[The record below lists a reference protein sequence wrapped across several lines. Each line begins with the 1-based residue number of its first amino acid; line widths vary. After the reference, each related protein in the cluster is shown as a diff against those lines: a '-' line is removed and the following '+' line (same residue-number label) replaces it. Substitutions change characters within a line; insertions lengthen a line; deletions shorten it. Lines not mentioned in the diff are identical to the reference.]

1 MTFDRHSTRGG
12 QIGLRGG
19 QGLGVGGPIHLDLF
33 RLDGKVALVTGASQG
48 IGEAIAKRLAA
59 QGATVVCAART
70 LRKLQEVA
78 DAITAEGGKADVVV
92 ADLSDGASVR
102 AAIATTVERHGAI
115 HILVNN
121 AGITRD
127 KLLIQMKEE
136 DWDAVIDTNLKGAWT
151 AIQAATKPMM
161 KQRWGRIINIAS
173 VVGQMGNAGQANY
186 VAAKAGLIGL
196 IKSVTRELASRNV
209 TANAVTPGYIETAMT
224 AGLPAEVRAEFTK
237 QIPLGRMGTAD
248 DIAAAVAF
256 LASDEAGYITGQV
269 LSVNGGMLMA

>member
-1 MTFDRHSTRGG
+1 MFS
-12 QIGLRGG
+12 
-19 QGLGVGGPIHLDLF
+19 
-33 RLDGKVALVTGASQG
+33 LDGKIALVTGASQG
-48 IGEAIAKRLAA
+48 IGEAIAKHLAA

-70 LRKLQEVA
+70 LNKLQEVA
-78 DAITAEGGKADVVV
+78 DAITSAGGKADVIA
-92 ADLSDGASVR
+92 ADLSDTASVK
-102 AAIATTVERHGAI
+102 AAVAATVERHGAI

-173 VVGQMGNAGQANY
+173 VVGQMGNPGQSNY

-196 IKSVTRELASRNV
+196 TKSVARELASRNV

-224 AGLPAEVRAEFTK
+224 AGLSDEVKAEFTK
-237 QIPLGRMGTAD
+237 QIPLGRMGTPT
-248 DIAAAVAF
+248 DIATAVAF

>member
-1 MTFDRHSTRGG
+1 M
-12 QIGLRGG
+12 
-19 QGLGVGGPIHLDLF
+19 F

-48 IGEAIAKRLAA
+48 IGAAIAKQLAA

-70 LRKLQEVA
+70 LRKLKEVA
-78 DAITAEGGKADVVV
+78 DTIREAGGKSDVMEV
-92 ADLSDGASVR
+92 DLSDGASVR
-102 AAIATTVERHGAI
+102 AAVAATVERHGAI

-173 VVGQMGNAGQANY
+173 VVGQMGNPGQANY

-196 IKSVTRELASRNV
+196 TKSVARELASRNV

-224 AGLPAEVRAEFTK
+224 AGLSDEVKTEFTK
-237 QIPLGRMGTAD
+237 QIPLGRMGTAA
-248 DIAAAVAF
+248 DIASAVVF
-256 LASDEAGYITGQV
+256 LASDEASYITGQV

>member
-1 MTFDRHSTRGG
+1 M
-12 QIGLRGG
+12 
-19 QGLGVGGPIHLDLF
+19 F
-33 RLDGKVALVTGASQG
+33 RLDGKIALVTGASQG

-59 QGATVVCAART
+59 QGATVVCAARSED
-70 LRKLQEVA
+70 KLKAVA
-78 DAITAEGGKADVVV
+78 GAIEAEGGKADVLV
-92 ADLSDGASVR
+92 ADLADGASVK
-102 AAIATTVERHGAI
+102 AAVAATVERHGAI

-136 DWDAVIDTNLKGAWT
+136 DWDAVLDTNLKGAWT

-173 VVGQMGNAGQANY
+173 VVGQMGNPGQANY

-196 IKSVTRELASRNV
+196 TKSVARELASRNV

-224 AGLPAEVRAEFTK
+224 AGLPEDVKAEFTK
-237 QIPLGRMGTAD
+237 QIPLGRMGTGE

-256 LASDEAGYITGQV
+256 LASEEAGYITGQT

>member
-1 MTFDRHSTRGG
+1 M
-12 QIGLRGG
+12 
-19 QGLGVGGPIHLDLF
+19 F
-33 RLDGKVALVTGASQG
+33 RLDGKIALVTGASQG

-70 LRKLQEVA
+70 LAKLQEVA
-78 DAITAEGGKADVVV
+78 DAITAAGGKADVLA
-92 ADLSDGASVR
+92 ADLSDTASVK
-102 AAIATTVERHGAI
+102 AAVATTLERHGAL

-151 AIQAATKPMM
+151 AIQAVTKPMM
-161 KQRWGRIINIAS
+161 KQRYGRIINIAS
-173 VVGQMGNAGQANY
+173 VVGQMGNAGQSNY

-196 IKSVTRELASRNV
+196 TKSVARELASRNV

-224 AGLPAEVRAEFTK
+224 AGLPEEVKAEFTK
-237 QIPLGRMGTAD
+237 QIPLGRMGTAE
-248 DIAAAVAF
+248 DIASAVAF
-256 LASDEAGYITGQV
+256 LVSDEAGYVTGQV
-269 LSVNGGMLMA
+269 LSVNGGMYM

>member
-1 MTFDRHSTRGG
+1 M
-12 QIGLRGG
+12 
-19 QGLGVGGPIHLDLF
+19 F

-48 IGEAIAKRLAA
+48 IGEAIAKQLAA

-78 DAITAEGGKADVVV
+78 DAIAAEGGKAEVLEV
-92 ADLSDGASVR
+92 DLSDGASVR
-102 AAIATTVERHGAI
+102 AAVATTLERHGAI

-151 AIQAATKPMM
+151 AIQAVTKPMM

-173 VVGQMGNAGQANY
+173 VVGQMGNPGQANY

-196 IKSVTRELASRNV
+196 TKSVARELASRNV

-224 AGLPAEVRAEFTK
+224 AGLPENVKAEFTK
-237 QIPLGRMGTAD
+237 QIPLGRMGTAA
-248 DIAAAVAF
+248 DIASAVVF
-256 LASDEAGYITGQV
+256 LASEEAGYVTGQV
-269 LSVNGGMLMA
+269 LSVNGGLLMA

>member
-1 MTFDRHSTRGG
+1 M
-12 QIGLRGG
+12 
-19 QGLGVGGPIHLDLF
+19 F
-33 RLDGKVALVTGASQG
+33 RLDGKIALVTGASQG
-48 IGEAIAKRLAA
+48 IGEAIAKQLAA

-70 LRKLQEVA
+70 LRKLQDVA
-78 DAITAEGGKADVVV
+78 DAIQAAGGKADVVEV
-92 ADLSDGASVR
+92 DLADGASVK
-102 AAIATTVERHGAI
+102 AAVAATVERHGAL

-151 AIQAATKPMM
+151 AIQAVTRPMM
-161 KQRWGRIINIAS
+161 KQRYGRIINIAS
-173 VVGQMGNAGQANY
+173 VVGQMGNPGQANY

-196 IKSVTRELASRNV
+196 TKSVARELASRNV

-224 AGLPAEVRAEFTK
+224 AGLSDEVKAEFTK
-237 QIPLGRMGTAD
+237 QIPLGRLGTGA
-248 DIAAAVAF
+248 DIAAAVGF
-256 LASDEAGYITGQV
+256 LASDEASFITGQV

>member
-1 MTFDRHSTRGG
+1 MFSL
-12 QIGLRGG
+12 Q
-19 QGLGVGGPIHLDLF
+19 
-33 RLDGKVALVTGASQG
+33 GKVALVTGASQG

-78 DAITAEGGKADVVV
+78 DAITEAGGKSDVVV
-92 ADLSDGASVR
+92 ADLSDTASVK
-102 AAIATTVERHGAI
+102 AAVATTVERHGAI

-136 DWDAVIDTNLKGAWT
+136 DWDAVIDTNLKGAWA

-173 VVGQMGNAGQANY
+173 VVGQMGNPGQANY

-196 IKSVTRELASRNV
+196 TKSVARELASRNV

-224 AGLPAEVRAEFTK
+224 AGLPDDVKAEFTK
-237 QIPLGRMGTAD
+237 QIPLGRMGTPD
-248 DIAAAVAF
+248 DISSAVAF
-256 LASDEAGYITGQV
+256 LASEEAGYITGQV

>member
-1 MTFDRHSTRGG
+1 MFSL
-12 QIGLRGG
+12 Q
-19 QGLGVGGPIHLDLF
+19 
-33 RLDGKVALVTGASQG
+33 GKVALVTGASQG

-102 AAIATTVERHGAI
+102 AAVATTVERHGAI

-196 IKSVTRELASRNV
+196 TKSVARELASRNV

-224 AGLPAEVRAEFTK
+224 AGLSDEVKAEFTK
-237 QIPLGRMGTAD
+237 QIPLGRMGTGD

>member
-1 MTFDRHSTRGG
+1 M
-12 QIGLRGG
+12 
-19 QGLGVGGPIHLDLF
+19 F

-70 LRKLQEVA
+70 LTKLQQEA
-78 DAITAEGGKADVVV
+78 DAIREAGGKADVLE

-102 AAIATTVERHGAI
+102 AAIATTIERHGAI
-115 HILVNN
+115 HVLVNN

-136 DWDAVIDTNLKGAWT
+136 DWDAVLDTNLKGAWT

-173 VVGQMGNAGQANY
+173 VVGQMGNPGQANY

-196 IKSVTRELASRNV
+196 TKSVARELASRNV

-224 AGLPAEVRAEFTK
+224 AGLSAEVKATFTQ
-237 QIPLGRMGTAD
+237 QIPLGRMGTGE
-248 DIAAAVAF
+248 DIAAAVVF
-256 LASDEAGYITGQV
+256 LASDEASYVTGQV
-269 LSVNGGMLMA
+269 LSVNGGLLMA

>member
-1 MTFDRHSTRGG
+1 M
-12 QIGLRGG
+12 
-19 QGLGVGGPIHLDLF
+19 F
-33 RLDGKVALVTGASQG
+33 RLDGKIALVTGASQG

-70 LRKLQEVA
+70 LRNLQVVA
-78 DAITAEGGKADVVV
+78 NTITEAGGKSDVVV
-92 ADLSDGASVR
+92 ADLSDTSSVK
-102 AAIATTVERHGAI
+102 AAVATTVERHGAI

-136 DWDAVIDTNLKGAWT
+136 DWDAVLDTNLKGAWT

-173 VVGQMGNAGQANY
+173 VVGQMGNPGQANY

-196 IKSVTRELASRNV
+196 TKSVARELASRNV

-224 AGLPAEVRAEFTK
+224 AGLSEDVKAEFTK
-237 QIPLGRMGTAD
+237 QIPLGRMGTGE

-256 LASDEAGYITGQV
+256 LASEEAGYITGQT
-269 LSVNGGMLMA
+269 LSVNGGMLMV

>member
-1 MTFDRHSTRGG
+1 M
-12 QIGLRGG
+12 
-19 QGLGVGGPIHLDLF
+19 F

-48 IGEAIAKRLAA
+48 IGEAIAKQLAA

-70 LRKLQEVA
+70 LRKLQDVA
-78 DAITAEGGKADVVV
+78 DVIREAGGKADVIEVDL
-92 ADLSDGASVR
+92 ADSASVK
-102 AAIATTVERHGAI
+102 AAVAATVERHGAL

-151 AIQAATKPMM
+151 AIQAVTRPMM

-173 VVGQMGNAGQANY
+173 VVGQMGNPGQANY

-196 IKSVTRELASRNV
+196 TKSVARELASRNV

-224 AGLPAEVRAEFTK
+224 AGLSEDVKAEFTK
-237 QIPLGRMGTAD
+237 QIPLGRLGTGA
-248 DIAAAVAF
+248 DIAAAVGF
-256 LASDEAGYITGQV
+256 LASEEASYITGQV
-269 LSVNGGMLMA
+269 LSINGGMLMA

>member
-1 MTFDRHSTRGG
+1 
-12 QIGLRGG
+12 
-19 QGLGVGGPIHLDLF
+19 V
-33 RLDGKVALVTGASQG
+33 VAN
-48 IGEAIAKRLAA
+48 
-59 QGATVVCAART
+59 
-70 LRKLQEVA
+70 
-78 DAITAEGGKADVVV
+78 AITEAGGKSDVVV
-92 ADLSDGASVR
+92 ADLSEAASVK
-102 AAIATTVERHGAI
+102 AAVATTLERHGAL

-136 DWDAVIDTNLKGAWT
+136 DWDAVLDTNLKGAWA

-196 IKSVTRELASRNV
+196 TKSVARELASRSV

-224 AGLPAEVRAEFTK
+224 AGLSEDVKAEFTK
-237 QIPLGRMGTAD
+237 QIPLGRMGTGE
-248 DIAAAVAF
+248 DIAAAVVF
-256 LASDEAGYITGQV
+256 LASEEAGYITGQT
-269 LSVNGGMLMA
+269 LSVNGGMLMI

>member
-1 MTFDRHSTRGG
+1 M
-12 QIGLRGG
+12 
-19 QGLGVGGPIHLDLF
+19 F

-70 LRKLQEVA
+70 LRNLQGVA
-78 DAITAEGGKADVVV
+78 DAITEAGGKADVVV
-92 ADLSDGASVR
+92 ADLADTASVR
-102 AAIATTVERHGAI
+102 AAIAATVERHGAI

-136 DWDAVIDTNLKGAWT
+136 DWDAVLDTDLKGAW
-151 AIQAATKPMM
+151 AAVQAATKPMM

-173 VVGQMGNAGQANY
+173 VVGQMGNPGQANY

-196 IKSVTRELASRNV
+196 TKSVARELASRNV

-224 AGLPAEVRAEFTK
+224 AGLPEDVKAEFTK
-237 QIPLGRMGTAD
+237 QIPLGRMGTGE

-256 LASDEAGYITGQV
+256 LASEEAGYITGQT
-269 LSVNGGMLMA
+269 LSVNGGMLMV

>member
-1 MTFDRHSTRGG
+1 M
-12 QIGLRGG
+12 
-19 QGLGVGGPIHLDLF
+19 F
-33 RLDGKVALVTGASQG
+33 RLDGKIALVTGASQG
-48 IGEAIAKRLAA
+48 IGEAIAKQLAA

-70 LRKLQEVA
+70 LNKLQEVA
-78 DAITAEGGKADVVV
+78 DAITAAGGKADVVA
-92 ADLSDGASVR
+92 ADLSDTASVK

-127 KLLIQMKEE
+127 KLLIQMKED

-173 VVGQMGNAGQANY
+173 VVGQMGNAGQSNY

-196 IKSVTRELASRNV
+196 TKSVARELASRNV

-224 AGLPAEVRAEFTK
+224 AGLSEDVKAEFTK
-237 QIPLGRMGTAD
+237 QIPLGRMGTAE
-248 DIAAAVAF
+248 DIAASVAF
-256 LASDEAGYITGQV
+256 LASDEAGYVTGQV
-269 LSVNGGMLMA
+269 LSVNGGMYM

>member
-1 MTFDRHSTRGG
+1 M
-12 QIGLRGG
+12 
-19 QGLGVGGPIHLDLF
+19 F
-33 RLDGKVALVTGASQG
+33 RLDGKIALVTGASQG
-48 IGEAIAKRLAA
+48 IGEAIAKQLAA

-70 LRKLQEVA
+70 LNKLQEVA
-78 DAITAEGGKADVVV
+78 DAITAAGGKADVVA
-92 ADLSDGASVR
+92 ADLSDTASVK
-102 AAIATTVERHGAI
+102 AAIAATVERHGAI

-127 KLLIQMKEE
+127 KLLIQMKED

-173 VVGQMGNAGQANY
+173 VVGQMGNAGQSNY

-196 IKSVTRELASRNV
+196 TKSVARELASRNV

-224 AGLPAEVRAEFTK
+224 AGLSEDVKAEFTK
-237 QIPLGRMGTAD
+237 QIPLGRMGTAE
-248 DIAAAVAF
+248 DIAASVAF
-256 LASDEAGYITGQV
+256 LASDEAGYVTGQV
-269 LSVNGGMLMA
+269 LSVNGGMYM

>member
-1 MTFDRHSTRGG
+1 M
-12 QIGLRGG
+12 
-19 QGLGVGGPIHLDLF
+19 F

-70 LRKLQEVA
+70 LRKLQEVV
-78 DAITAEGGKADVVV
+78 DAIQLAGGKADLVV
-92 ADLSDGASVR
+92 ADLSDAASVR
-102 AAIATTVERHGAI
+102 AAVATVMERHGAI

-127 KLLIQMKEE
+127 KLLIQMKED

-196 IKSVTRELASRNV
+196 TKSVARELASRNV

-224 AGLPAEVRAEFTK
+224 AGLSEDVKAEFTK
-237 QIPLGRMGTAD
+237 QIPLGRMGTGA

-256 LASDEAGYITGQV
+256 LASEEASYVTGQV
-269 LSVNGGMLMA
+269 LSVNGGMYM

>member
-1 MTFDRHSTRGG
+1 M
-12 QIGLRGG
+12 
-19 QGLGVGGPIHLDLF
+19 F

-48 IGEAIAKRLAA
+48 IGAAIARQLAA

-78 DAITAEGGKADVVV
+78 DAIIAEGGKADVVV
-92 ADLSDGASVR
+92 ADLADTASVK
-102 AAIATTVERHGAI
+102 AAVATTVERHGAL

-127 KLLIQMKEE
+127 KLLIQMKED
-136 DWDAVIDTNLKGAWT
+136 DWDAVIDTNLKGAW
-151 AIQAATKPMM
+151 AAMQAATKPMM
-161 KQRWGRIINIAS
+161 KQRWGRIISIAS
-173 VVGQMGNAGQANY
+173 VVGQMGNPGQANY

-196 IKSVTRELASRNV
+196 TKSVARELASRNV

-224 AGLPAEVRAEFTK
+224 AGLPEEVKTEFTK
-237 QIPLGRMGTAD
+237 QIPLGRMGSVT
-248 DIAAAVAF
+248 DIAAAVVF
-256 LASDEAGYITGQV
+256 LASEEAGYITGQV

>member
-1 MTFDRHSTRGG
+1 M
-12 QIGLRGG
+12 
-19 QGLGVGGPIHLDLF
+19 F
-33 RLDGKVALVTGASQG
+33 RLDGKIALVTGASQG
-48 IGEAIAKRLAA
+48 IGEAIAKRFAA

-78 DAITAEGGKADVVV
+78 DAIAAAGGASDVVV
-92 ADLSDGASVR
+92 ADMADAASVK
-102 AAIATTVERHGAI
+102 AAVATVVERHGAL

-136 DWDAVIDTNLKGAWT
+136 DWDAVLDTDLKGAWA

-173 VVGQMGNAGQANY
+173 VVGQMGNPGQANY

-196 IKSVTRELASRNV
+196 TKSVARELASRNI

-224 AGLPAEVRAEFTK
+224 AGLSEDVKTEFTK
-237 QIPLGRMGTAD
+237 QIPLGRMGTGE
-248 DIAAAVAF
+248 DIAAAATF
-256 LASDEAGYITGQV
+256 LASEEAGYITGQT